1 MNAAGRASVVA
12 LLFVFVTLPAHGQ
25 TPIADAAAAWC
36 GDASRPCVTMF
47 ASDAGVSD
55 EVKGNSATAAGR
67 KDGFPIVLG
76 AFITAA
82 SADLAVS
89 MYQIGRG
96 AAREVAF
103 GSTFQDAPVPFAVS
117 KSALAALF
125 ALGVQR
131 IHKDRPKAALILGIS
146 ATVLESMLVVRAARI
161 PSKR

>member
-1 MNAAGRASVVA
+1 MSAARRASVVA
-12 LLFVFVTLPAHGQ
+12 LLFVFVTLPAHAQ

-36 GDASRPCVTMF
+36 ADASKPCVAMF
-47 ASDAGVSD
+47 ARDAVVSDAVEGT
-55 EVKGNSATAAGR
+55 SAAAARR

-103 GSTFQDAPVPFAVS
+103 GSTWQDAPVPFAVS

-131 IHKDRPKAALILGIS
+131 IHKDRPKTALILGIS

-161 PSKR
+161 SSVR